1 MGDNGRRKKKENT
14 KSMQLEALSK
24 ETKREKAKKLER
36 NFEQFCLFILEIIRK
51 NNFNKNYLKSSYF

>member
-1 MGDNGRRKKKENT
+1 MAEEKKKENT

-24 ETKREKAKKLER
+24 ETKRGESKKLER

-51 NNFNKNYLKSSYF
+51 NNYNKNYLKSSYF